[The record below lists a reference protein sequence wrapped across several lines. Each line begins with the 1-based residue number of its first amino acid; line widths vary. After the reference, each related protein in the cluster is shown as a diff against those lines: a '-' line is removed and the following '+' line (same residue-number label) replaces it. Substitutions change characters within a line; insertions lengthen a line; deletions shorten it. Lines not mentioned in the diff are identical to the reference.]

1 MEFLVLII
9 QIAFIII
16 ATVRFKLHPVI
27 SLVLAAI
34 FGGFG
39 FGLTPAEITTNISSG
54 FGNTLSSIGLVIAF
68 GTVIGIFL
76 ERTGGTKVIAMSI
89 LKMVGLKRSA
99 LALNLAGFVISIPV
113 YCDSGFVI
121 LSSLNKAL
129 AKKTGL
135 PVLFFAIALATGLYS
150 AHVFVP
156 PTPGPLAAASI
167 LDADL
172 GAVLLLG
179 LIVALPVSLAGY
191 FWSLWVGKNL
201 LPEAETENH
210 NKLTEENDTIVSI
223 TPFQSFLP
231 ILVPIILIAFKSIA
245 DYPSKPMGEGW
256 LSATMIFFGNPTIAL
271 LVGVLVV
278 LVINR
283 SLKSYDSGDW
293 MKEAMKQAG
302 AIILITGAGG
312 AFGQIIRSIDFA
324 TMLGF
329 TSNSG
334 IGGLFIC
341 FGIAALLKTAQGSST
356 VSIITTA
363 AIVAPLITTFGL
375 EDSNEKA
382 LAVLAIGAGAMT
394 VSHVNDSYFWVVSQ
408 FSNMKLKTA
417 LKGHTLATL
426 FQGLVAILLISS
438 LLLIIR

>member
-1 MEFLVLII
+1 MEFLVLIL
-9 QIAFIII
+9 QIVFIIV
-16 ATVRFKLHPVI
+16 ATVKFKVHPVI
-27 SLVLAAI
+27 PLILAAI

-39 FGLTPAEITTNISSG
+39 FGLSPSEITSSISTG

-68 GTVIGIFL
+68 GTIIGIFL

-89 LKMVGLKRSA
+89 LSLVGLKRSA

-135 PVLFFAIALATGLYS
+135 PVLLFAIALATGLYS

-167 LDADL
+167 LGADL
-172 GAVLLLG
+172 GKVLLLG
-179 LIVALPVSLAGY
+179 LLVALPVSIVGY
-191 FWSLWVGKNL
+191 VWASWVGKKLKIDL
-201 LPEAETENH
+201 LNVDDKHLDEIEEKELLSPFEA
-210 NKLTEENDTIVSI
+210 
-223 TPFQSFLP
+223 FLP
-231 ILVPIILIAFKSIA
+231 ILAPIALIALKSIA
-245 DYPSKPMGEGW
+245 EYPSKPFGEG
-256 LSATMIFFGNPTIAL
+256 LVSSIFLFLGNPTIAL
-271 LVGVLVV
+271 LVGVLIV
-278 LVINR
+278 LLI
-283 SLKSYDSGDW
+283 SWKLALTYSQDW

-312 AFGQIIRSIDFA
+312 AFGQVIRAIDFA
-324 TMLGF
+324 SLLNF
-329 TSNSG
+329 TSASG
-334 IGGLFIC
+334 FGGVLVC
-341 FGIAALLKTAQGSST
+341 FVVAALLKTAQGSST
-356 VSIITTA
+356 VAIITTS
-363 AIVAPLITTFGL
+363 AIVAPLLITFGL
-375 EDSNEKA
+375 EGANEKA

-408 FSNMKLKTA
+408 FSNMKVNTA

-426 FQGLVAILLISS
+426 FQGITALGIILIMLLAIQ
-438 LLLIIR
+438 